1 MRENSAFDKFLHQR
15 TIPFSRYSEDFGE
28 IFDICEMQKNTACPA
43 LCMTYMSNDV
53 DDNEIQF
60 LSNNHDIFADLVALL
75 MPT

>member
-1 MRENSAFDKFLHQR
+1 
-15 TIPFSRYSEDFGE
+15 
-28 IFDICEMQKNTACPA
+28 
-43 LCMTYMSNDV
+43 MTYMSNDV